1 MHTLLHIY
9 QSLIPPYLSYGI
21 SVWGQAYKS
30 YLKTVLIL
38 QKRVLRFMYFTQK
51 NEYTIP
57 LFINAKIL
65 LMHDVSTASAQLTYV
80 IYLQKRLK
88 QKSTILISNDVSL
101 TLMIMHHF
109 QILKVKFL

>member
-1 MHTLLHIY
+1 
-9 QSLIPPYLSYGI
+9 
-21 SVWGQAYKS
+21 
-30 YLKTVLIL
+30 
-38 QKRVLRFMYFTQK
+38 MYFTQK

-109 QILKVKFL
+109 QILKVKFLWVLYILIMRVKVSYGDIKSLQRGI